1 MNKAKVFYDVFTLV
15 VIFLISLL
23 FSGFIFSQGDLTKS
37 VSLGTIGIFAAVIII
52 FYSIAIVIL
61 GIRKSGKFSHG
72 LAIFFGSL
80 ILPGLLPLVYYI
92 TYLRKRMENP
102 PISEQFKNLVKRIQE
117 NPEEFKK
124 LT

>member
-1 MNKAKVFYDVFTLV
+1 MNRAKVFYDVFTLI

-23 FSGFIFSQGDLTKS
+23 FSGFIFSQGDSAKS
-37 VSLGTIGIFAAVIII
+37 GSLVTIGIFAAVVFI
-52 FYSIAIVIL
+52 FYSIAIIIL

-92 TYLRKRMENP
+92 TYLRKRMEKP
-102 PISEQFKNLVKRIQE
+102 PISEQFKNLVRRIQE

>member
-1 MNKAKVFYDVFTLV
+1 MNKAKVFYDIFTLV

-23 FSGFIFSQGDLTKS
+23 LSGFIFSQGDLIKLAT
-37 VSLGTIGIFAAVIII
+37 LGKIGIFAAVVII
-52 FYSIAIVIL
+52 FYSIAIIIL

-72 LAIFFGSL
+72 LSIFFGSL
-80 ILPGLLPLVYYI
+80 VLPGLLPLVYYL
-92 TYLRKRMENP
+92 TYLRMRMETP

-117 NPEEFKK
+117 NPGEFEK